1 MNKQRIKTNTIRTTA
16 NIAYYGGT
24 LGAGVAFYE
33 LLNQP
38 SAFGIVAVLVFT
50 LTVEG
55 LLSTLIDEIL
65 DALTVQQPVDTAAT
79 VSAKAEGSA
88 R

>member
-1 MNKQRIKTNTIRTTA
+1 MNKQRIKTNTIKTA
-16 NIAYYGGT
+16 ASVTYYGGT

-33 LLNQP
+33 LMNQP
-38 SAFGIVAVLVFT
+38 SALGIVTVLVVT

-55 LLSTLIDEIL
+55 ILRTLIDEIL
-65 DALTVQQPVDTAAT
+65 DALTPSQPTTAAST
-79 VSAKAEGSA
+79 LAKTEGSA